1 MDYLLLLLGFAALI
15 KSSDFLVDGASS
27 LARRYGM
34 SDYVVGLTVVAFAT
48 SLPELVVNMIAVIDG
63 SAGMALGNVLG
74 SNTLNI
80 FVVIGITAAISPLA
94 VSGKKI
100 IREITLTILLSALL
114 LFVAGDSLFF
124 NGAEN
129 IVSRTDGAV
138 LLVLF
143 SVFMYFTLRAAR
155 DKDGAEKTDTSAREV
170 MSVGKASGLIVIG
183 VAGLFIGGKLIVGS
197 AGAIALSFGMSDR
210 VIGLTVVALGTSMP
224 EIVTSII
231 AARKVS
237 GQMALGNVLGSNI
250 FNGLF
255 ILGLTA
261 VLAPVKA
268 GNDFSP
274 LDLYVTMAGSAVLL
288 LCVAVWGRISR
299 VWGVSLLA
307 CYAAY
312 AAYLL
317 VKS

>member
-80 FVVIGITAAISPLA
+80 FVVVGITAAISPLA

-155 DKDGAEKTDTSAREV
+155 DKDGAEKTDTSAR
-170 MSVGKASGLIVIG
+170 G
-183 VAGLFIGGKLIVGS
+183 VL
-197 AGAIALSFGMSDR
+197 
-210 VIGLTVVALGTSMP
+210 P
-224 EIVTSII
+224 
-231 AARKVS
+231 
-237 GQMALGNVLGSNI
+237 
-250 FNGLF
+250 
-255 ILGLTA
+255 
-261 VLAPVKA
+261 
-268 GNDFSP
+268 
-274 LDLYVTMAGSAVLL
+274 
-288 LCVAVWGRISR
+288 GR
-299 VWGVSLLA
+299 
-307 CYAAY
+307 
-312 AAYLL
+312 
-317 VKS
+317 

>member
-1 MDYLLLLLGFAALI
+1 MDYVLLLLGFAALI
-15 KSSDFLVDGASS
+15 KSSDFLVVGASS
-27 LARRYGM
+27 MARRYGM
-34 SDYVVGLTVVAFAT
+34 SDYAVGLTVVAFAT
-48 SLPELVVNMIAVIDG
+48 SVPELVVNMIAVTDG

-80 FVVIGITAAISPLA
+80 FMVVGITAVISPLA

-114 LFVAGDSLFF
+114 LFAAGDSLFF
-124 NGAEN
+124 SGAKN
-129 IVSRTDGAV
+129 VVSRMDGAV
-138 LLVLF
+138 FLVLF
-143 SVFMYFTLRAAR
+143 AVFMYHTLRAAR
-155 DKDGAEKTDTSAREV
+155 DKDGTEKMNTASADV
-170 MSVGKASGLIVIG
+170 MSVAKAAGLITLG

-197 AGAIALSFGMSDR
+197 AGAIASSFGMSDR

-224 EIVTSII
+224 EIVTSVI

-237 GQMALGNVLGSNI
+237 GQMALGNVLGSCI

-261 VLAPVKA
+261 VLAPVDA
-268 GNDFSP
+268 GSDFSP

-288 LCVAVWGRISR
+288 LCVAAWGRISR
-299 VWGVSLLA
+299 VWGVLLLA
-307 CYAAY
+307 CYAWY